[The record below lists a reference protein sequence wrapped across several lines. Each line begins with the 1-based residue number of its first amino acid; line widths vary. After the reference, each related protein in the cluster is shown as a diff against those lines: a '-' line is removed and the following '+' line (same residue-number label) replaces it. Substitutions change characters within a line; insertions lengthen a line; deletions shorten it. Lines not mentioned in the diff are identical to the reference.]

1 VSVCVRTN
9 GTNQTKPTQ
18 LTPFTRLSMAMK
30 NDGNKN
36 VIPILTISII
46 AIMLIYFMWWG
57 WKQVVLHE
65 KRDERNE
72 TGEYQKKKK
81 SIRDYVNLFFLFLYT
96 VFIMFV
102 VDFVFVFFIEES
114 ETVSRTMKTIGV
126 VVVAQVKSTLLQER
140 WIAETGANLLKPTH
154 RFNFLVFT
162 MSMVVILNS
171 VVVPAMLVLLLNKQ
185 CFGEYQFPLIGSLKE
200 VKPHVVEVVYRHCTV
215 EYQGFLTCPNPN
227 YPDNGYTTVYQHTVF
242 EYPWRLSD
250 QCFSAVLQTYSPV
263 VILSL
268 VFSDILQPAC
278 WWLATDHSSRA
289 AKVSERSTHCASHE
303 NQTNKFVIV
312 WLARSAQLQLLT
324 FGVFVT
330 AALPLISSNYGD
342 RFDTYSIGE
351 RWFMCLMIS
360 APIIVFGGL
369 LKRLGKR
376 RQAGEF
382 DDVRMGPIGRFF
394 LRRESLDGDEEVKE
408 EEEHTPTSS
417 FYLPNLDFCLDIFG
431 YNFDEEML
439 LNGKESGGHWPL
451 YEHASGRVAGIGTY
465 VMDLVFKEKEKA
477 NDEGWIVTDEAG
489 EEEQVEGDELNDVSN
504 IQEELEEPLVK
515 KKHMHNSFAH
525 HLKTAALV
533 ALYGGLGPM
542 VEIAHVSS
550 GRDLAKVY
558 AELTKT
564 LAIALTFGLASPVI
578 CFVACIGICCRAHT
592 LRYLVMKWDKR
603 VASGEV
609 EEKMT
614 EGQSLPWSCVKFI
627 LGSTVVFFSVAAIL
641 SGVGESGG
649 DETAIIVTLVAC
661 LGALLVAMGCLKN
674 ESETIEEV

>member
-1 VSVCVRTN
+1 
-9 GTNQTKPTQ
+9 
-18 LTPFTRLSMAMK
+18 M
-30 NDGNKN
+30 
-36 VIPILTISII
+36 
-46 AIMLIYFMWWG
+46 
-57 WKQVVLHE
+57 
-65 KRDERNE
+65 
-72 TGEYQKKKK
+72 
-81 SIRDYVNLFFLFLYT
+81 
-96 VFIMFV
+96 
-102 VDFVFVFFIEES
+102 
-114 ETVSRTMKTIGV
+114 
-126 VVVAQVKSTLLQER
+126 
-140 WIAETGANLLKPTH
+140 
-154 RFNFLVFT
+154 
-162 MSMVVILNS
+162 
-171 VVVPAMLVLLLNKQ
+171 
-185 CFGEYQFPLIGSLKE
+185 
-200 VKPHVVEVVYRHCTV
+200 
-215 EYQGFLTCPNPN
+215 
-227 YPDNGYTTVYQHTVF
+227 
-242 EYPWRLSD
+242 
-250 QCFSAVLQTYSPV
+250 
-263 VILSL
+263 
-268 VFSDILQPAC
+268 
-278 WWLATDHSSRA
+278 
-289 AKVSERSTHCASHE
+289 
-303 NQTNKFVIV
+303 
-312 WLARSAQLQLLT
+312 
-324 FGVFVT
+324 FVT

-394 LRRESLDGDEEVKE
+394 LRRESIIDGDEEKE
-408 EEEHTPTSS
+408 EEGEHTPTTSS

-451 YEHASGRVAGIGTY
+451 YEHASGRVAVIGSY
-465 VMDLVFKEKEKA
+465 VMDLVFKEKETA
-477 NDEGWIVTDEAG
+477 NDEGWIVTNEEGEDEKI
-489 EEEQVEGDELNDVSN
+489 EGDELNDVSSN
-504 IQEELEEPLVK
+504 IQKELEEPLVK

-533 ALYGGLGPM
+533 ALYGGIGPM

-578 CFVACIGICCRAHT
+578 CFVACVGICCRAYT
-592 LRYLVMKWDKR
+592 LRYLVRKWDKR
-603 VASGEV
+603 VANGEV

-614 EGQSLPWSCVKFI
+614 EGQALPWSCVKFI

-649 DETAIIVTLVAC
+649 DETATIVTLVAC

-674 ESETIEEV
+674 ESETIEEKLGENDELRERLI